1 MDAPTDIELLTA
13 IRHQDVAALGSL
25 YDRHGQHA
33 FNLAVRILGDR
44 QLAEEVVQDAFFN
57 VWRQASQFDVKRG
70 NVRAWFLTSV
80 RNRAVDVV
88 RHRAGRTGLD
98 IHLEAAEYL
107 LAGDDLWQ
115 QVANN
120 LDHDLLRGAMA
131 ELSPQQREA
140 LELAYFQGMTQTEIA
155 QATGAPLGTVK
166 GRLRLALDR
175 MRSILEAK
183 GVRAP
188 R

>member
-1 MDAPTDIELLTA
+1 MDEPTDIELLTA

-33 FNLAVRILGDR
+33 FNLAVRISGDR

-57 VWRQASQFDVKRG
+57 LWRQASQFDVNRG
-70 NVRAWFLTSV
+70 NFRAWFLTSV

-88 RHRAGRTGLD
+88 RQRAGRTGLD
-98 IHLEAAEYL
+98 IHLEAAEYSL
-107 LAGDDLWQ
+107 VGDDLWQ

-120 LDHDLLRGAMA
+120 LDRDLLRTAMA
-131 ELSPQQREA
+131 ELSDPQREA
-140 LELAYFQGMTQTEIA
+140 LELAYFQGMTQTEIS

-166 GRLRLALDR
+166 GRLRLALER
-175 MRSILEAK
+175 MRAILESR
-183 GVRAP
+183 GVRAA